1 MSGFDV
7 REAAAEQVEAMGAKF
22 LKVPFE
28 ESGSAAGGYAKE
40 MSKEWFDAAFAML
53 EKECAKTDVVITTAL
68 IPGRTAPILINDAAV
83 AAMPAGAVTVDL
95 ASENGGNVSATVPGE
110 VIVTDNGVTC
120 IGYKNVPSRIAGTA
134 SQLYSGNVTKLLTS
148 MNVDGQFVVDTEN
161 DEAVRSIC
169 VVNGGTPLDP
179 YVPPPP
185 PPPTEA
191 EVAAAALAEEEVV
204 VDIKGDTRRDAM
216 MWTAGVGGGVLLGTA
231 VPSVGLLSTFAL
243 SVWVGSQCIRGV
255 AHSLHSPL
263 MSLTNAISGTTI
275 LGGMLQLGGGVL
287 PQTLPQAL
295 GTTAVGLSAVN
306 LAGGFLV
313 TQKMLDLF
321 RRPTDPPE
329 YLKYYLTPFGVIG
342 GGFGVA
348 SLTGMAPDTLAGTV
362 ALTSGLGCIAGIGCL
377 ADQSTARMGVYLGLG
392 GVGLGILSALDRMD
406 VATPVYAQMF
416 GATAL
421 GCLVGQQIANRVGPT
436 ELPQAVAGF
445 HCLVGI
451 AATST
456 AVGDFL
462 IHDLAHM
469 SAFHATSIYMGAWL
483 GSITFTGSVVAC
495 GKLAEVF
502 SSKPLQLPGRDQLNI
517 AMAGGSVAALL
528 GFANTQDPQTAM
540 ACLAAGTGLSGALGF
555 HMTGSIGGADMPVV
569 VTLLNSYSGWALCA
583 EGFILDMPVLT
594 IIGALIGSSGAFL
607 TKVMCDGMNRDIV
620 NVILGGFGT
629 EAGAVQTKEGLV
641 HTEIDT
647 PGAVEALRGAEIVM
661 ITPGYGLAVAQ
672 AQRAAAETATILQEE
687 GKEVLFGVHPV
698 AGRMPGQLNVLLAE
712 AGVPYDIVY
721 EMEEINERMPEVDVS
736 MVIGAN
742 DTVNKAAEDE
752 PNCEI
757 AGMPVIQVWKG
768 KHTLFMKRS
777 MASGYAG
784 LDNPTF
790 YEDNT
795 DMYLG
800 DAKNTLEELN
810 LALKT
815 K

>member
-1 MSGFDV
+1 M

-68 IPGRTAPILINDAAV
+68 IPGRKAPILINNAAV
-83 AAMPAGAVTVDL
+83 AGMPAGAVTVDL
-95 ASENGGNVSATVPGE
+95 ASEAGGNVETTVPGE
-110 VIVTDNGVTC
+110 VITTDNGVTC
-120 IGYKNVPSRIAGTA
+120 VGYVNLPSRIPGTA
-134 SQLYSGNVTKLLTS
+134 SQLYSGNVTRLLTS
-148 MNVDGQFVVDTEN
+148 MNVDDQFVVDTEN
-161 DEAVRSIC
+161 DEAVRSVC
-169 VVNGGTPLDP
+169 VVQNGTTLDP

-191 EVAAAALAEEEVV
+191 ERAALAEEEVEP
-204 VDIKGDTRRDAM
+204 DIKGDTKRNAL
-216 MWTAGVGGGVLLGTA
+216 MWTAGMGSGVLLGCA

-275 LGGMLQLGGGVL
+275 LGGMMQLGGGVL
-287 PQTLPQAL
+287 PQTVPQVL
-295 GTTAVGLSAVN
+295 GTTAVGLSAIN
-306 LAGGFLV
+306 LSGGFLV

-329 YLKYYLTPFGVIG
+329 FLQYYLTPFGVIG
-342 GGFGVA
+342 GGFGFA
-348 SLTGMAPDTLAGTV
+348 SLAGVAPETLAGTV

-377 ADQSTARMGVYLGLG
+377 ANQETARMGVYLGLG
-392 GVGLGILSALDRMD
+392 GVGLGILSAVQRMD
-406 VATPVYAQMF
+406 CTLPVYGQLI
-416 GATAL
+416 GASAL
-421 GCLVGQQIANRVGPT
+421 GCVVGQQIANRVGPT

-456 AVGDFL
+456 AVGDFM
-462 IHDLAHM
+462 IHDLASM
-469 SAFHATSIYMGAWL
+469 TGFHGTSIYMGAWL

-495 GKLAEVF
+495 GKLAELMD
-502 SSKPLQLPGRDQLNI
+502 SKPLQLPGRDQMNM
-517 AMAGGSVAALL
+517 AMAGGSVAALA
-528 GFANTQDPQTAM
+528 GFVSTDNPEVATN
-540 ACLAAGTGLSGALGF
+540 CLAAGTVLSGALGF
-555 HMTGSIGGADMPVV
+555 HMTASIGGADMPVV

-594 IIGALIGSSGAFL
+594 IVGALIGSSGAFL
-607 TKVMCDGMNRDIV
+607 TKVMCDGMNRDLV

-647 PGAVEALRGAEIVM
+647 PGAVEALKNAEIVM

-672 AQRAAAETATILQEE
+672 AQRAACETALHLQEE

-712 AGVPYDIVY
+712 AGVPYDMVF

-742 DTVNKAAEDE
+742 DTVNSAAEED

-757 AGMPVIQVWKG
+757 AGMPVIQVWNG

-790 YEDNT
+790 YKDNT

-810 LALKT
+810 AALKA